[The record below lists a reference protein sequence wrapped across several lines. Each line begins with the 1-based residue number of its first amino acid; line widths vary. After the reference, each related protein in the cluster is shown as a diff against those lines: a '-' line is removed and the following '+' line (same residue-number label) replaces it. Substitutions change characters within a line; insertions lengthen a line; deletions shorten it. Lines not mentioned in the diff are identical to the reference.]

1 VVEREE
7 VAVAIAK
14 HEEEIMEAL
23 RNREADVDAACLQR
37 EELIREVDD
46 GISGSSQRRMR
57 E

>member
-1 VVEREE
+1 LVVKREQ
-7 VAVAIAK
+7 VAVAIVK
-14 HEEEIMEAL
+14 HEEVIKAL